1 MYVSVCVHVCV
12 YKYIH
17 THYSQCSTLLTVIV
31 TTLLVFTVTTAVYYM
46 QCAASRMC
54 CLHWQECVD
63 ITVAFPLAAYT
74 SFSYKQLRARDS
86 ENNKSKQ
93 AGVATAVLA
102 HSIPVSECNLL
113 LPAWCECVCL

>member
-17 THYSQCSTLLTVIV
+17 THTHTTVSVLIV

-54 CLHWQECVD
+54 YLHCQECVD

-86 ENNKSKQ
+86 ENSKSKQ

-102 HSIPVSECNLL
+102 HSISVSECNLL

>member
-1 MYVSVCVHVCV
+1 MCVQ
-12 YKYIH
+12 IH
-17 THYSQCSTLLTVIV
+17 THIHTTVSVLIV

-54 CLHWQECVD
+54 CLHCQECVD